1 MGRKAKYDFENDKVV
16 LAKIEELARDGA
28 QDKDIAA
35 YLGYNETHFCEIKGR
50 YPKLTE
56 ALKKGRSP
64 LDFNVEN
71 SLFKKCIGYK
81 EKVQKPIKVK
91 EKYYDDQGRMCERER
106 VEVVEYEETVYPE
119 VTAQIFWL
127 KNRKPKM
134 WNRQPVEEDANNPTI
149 KANKGIAIANWL
161 KKEMETENDKD
172 A

>member
-1 MGRKAKYDFENDKVV
+1 MGRKAKYDFDNDTTT

-35 YLGYNETHFCEIKGR
+35 YLGYNETHFCEIKGK

-56 ALKKGRSP
+56 ALKKGRAP

-71 SLFKKCIGYK
+71 SLFRKATGYK
-81 EKVQKPIKVK
+81 QKVQKPIKVK
-91 EKYYDDQGRMCERER
+91 EKYYDDQGRICERER
-106 VEVVEYEETVYPE
+106 IEVVEYEETIFPE

-134 WNRQPVEEDANNPTI
+134 WNRQPVEEDGDNPVI
-149 KANKGIAIANWL
+149 KANKGVPIANWL
-161 KKEMETENDKD
+161 KQEMEAAK
-172 A
+172 

>member
-1 MGRKAKYDFENDKVV
+1 MGRKAKYDFENDKVI

-91 EKYYDDQGRMCERER
+91 EKYYDDQGRMCEIER
-106 VEVVEYEETVYPE
+106 VEIVEYEETVYPE

>member
-1 MGRKAKYDFENDKVV
+1 MGRKAKYDFNNDKTI
-16 LAKIEELARDGA
+16 LAKVEELARDGA

-35 YLGYNETHFCEIKGR
+35 YLGYNETHFCEIKGK

-71 SLFKKCIGYK
+71 SLFRKCIGYK

-91 EKYYDDQGRMCERER
+91 EKYYDEQGRLCERER
-106 VEVVEYEETVYPE
+106 VEVVEYEETVFPE

-134 WNRQPVEEDANNPTI
+134 WNRQPVEGDEDHPVI
-149 KANKGIAIANWL
+149 KPNKGIAIADWL
-161 KKEMETENDKD
+161 KQEMEAAK
-172 A
+172 

>member
-1 MGRKAKYDFENDKVV
+1 MGRKAKYDFENDKVI

-35 YLGYNETHFCEIKGR
+35 YLGYNETHFCEIKGK
-50 YPKLTE
+50 YAKLTE

-81 EKVQKPIKVK
+81 EKVQKPMKVK
-91 EKYYDDQGRMCERER
+91 EKYYDEQGRLCERER
-106 VEVVEYEETVYPE
+106 VEVVEYEETIYPE

-127 KNRKPKM
+127 KNRKPKV
-134 WNRQPVEEDANNPTI
+134 WNRQPVEEDANNPVI

-161 KKEMETENDKD
+161 KKEMESENDKD

>member
-1 MGRKAKYDFENDKVV
+1 MGRGRKTKYDFDNDATI

-28 QDKDIAA
+28 QDGEIAT
-35 YLGYNETHFCEIKGR
+35 YLGYSGAHFSVLKGE
-50 YPKLTE
+50 YPKISN

-71 SLFKKCIGYK
+71 SLFRKCIGYK

-91 EKYYDDQGRMCERER
+91 EKYYDDQGRLCEKER
-106 VEVVEYEETVYPE
+106 VEVVEYEETIFPE

-134 WNRQPVEEDANNPTI
+134 WNRQPVDEDANNPVI
-149 KANKGIAIANWL
+149 KANKGIPIANWL
-161 KKEMETENDKD
+161 KQEMEEAK
-172 A
+172 

>member
-1 MGRKAKYDFENDKVV
+1 MGRKAKYDFNNDKTI
-16 LAKIEELARDGA
+16 LAKVEELARDGA

-35 YLGYNETHFCEIKGR
+35 YLGFNETYFCTVKEK
-50 YPKLTE
+50 YPKLNE

-71 SLFKKCIGYK
+71 SLFRKCIGYK

-91 EKYYDDQGRMCERER
+91 EKYYDEQGRICERER
-106 VEVVEYEETVYPE
+106 IEVVEYEETIFPE

-134 WNRQPVEEDANNPTI
+134 WNRQPVEEDGDNPVI
-149 KANKGIAIANWL
+149 KANKGIPIANWL
-161 KKEMETENDKD
+161 KQEMEAAK
-172 A
+172 

>member
-1 MGRKAKYDFENDKVV
+1 MGRKAKYDFDNDNTI

-35 YLGYNETHFCEIKGR
+35 YLGYNESHFSELKGK
-50 YPKLTE
+50 YSKLSN

-71 SLFKKCIGYK
+71 SLFRKCIGYK

-91 EKYYDDQGRMCERER
+91 EKYYDEQGRICERER
-106 VEVVEYEETVYPE
+106 VEVVEYEETIFPE

-127 KNRKPKM
+127 KNRKPKF
-134 WNRQPVEEDANNPTI
+134 WNRQPVDEDGDNPVI
-149 KANKGIAIANWL
+149 KANKGIPIADWL
-161 KKEMETENDKD
+161 KKEMEVAK
-172 A
+172 